1 MNYELNQISRFCNIS
16 CVLYFSI
23 RWIEKVGRIDMTVN
37 SIGVCIIGISVIILF
52 LKKGNILFMNL
63 YHLS

>member
-16 CVLYFSI
+16 CVLYSSI
-23 RWIEKVGRIDMTVN
+23 RWVEKVGRIDMTVD
-37 SIGVCIIGISVIILF
+37 SIGVCIIGIGMSILF
-52 LKKGNILFMNL
+52 LKKGNIHFMNL

>member
-16 CVLYFSI
+16 CVLYSSI
-23 RWIEKVGRIDMTVN
+23 VEKVGRIDMTVD

-52 LKKGNILFMNL
+52 LKKGNIHFMNL

>member
-16 CVLYFSI
+16 CVLYSSI
-23 RWIEKVGRIDMTVN
+23 RWVEKVGRIDMTVD

-52 LKKGNILFMNL
+52 LKKGNINFMNL

>member
-1 MNYELNQISRFCNIS
+1 MNYELNQISRICNVS
-16 CVLYFSI
+16 CVLYSSI
-23 RWIEKVGRIDMTVN
+23 RWVEKVGRIDMTVD

-52 LKKGNILFMNL
+52 LKKGNINFMNL